1 MKILT
6 KADILAAKDLEA
18 EPVEVKEWGG
28 EVLIKRL
35 SGVEAEV
42 ARGLIKQHQRGDDL
56 KDAFALMAKILAMT
70 IVNEDGSF
78 TFEGEEDIVA
88 LQDKCS
94 AVLSFLFEEAM
105 KLNSLAKDA
114 SEQAEKN

>member
-6 KADILAAKDLEA
+6 KADILAAKDLE
-18 EPVEVKEWGG
+18 PVKVPVKEWGG
-28 EVLIKRL
+28 DVLIKKL

-42 ARGLIKQHQRGDDL
+42 ARGLIKQHQKGDDL
-56 KDAFALMAKILAMT
+56 KDAFKLMAKILAMT

-78 TFEGEEDIVA
+78 TFEAEEDIVA
-88 LQDKCS
+88 LEEKCS
-94 AVLSFLFEEAM
+94 AVLQFLFEEAM
-105 KLNSLAKDA
+105 KLNSLGKLA